1 MAVSEAKGDG
11 ARSYLESAIGP
22 NHQNTVCVESMVV
35 VVGVGGNTRT
45 LLRAMA

>member
-22 NHQNTVCVESMVV
+22 NHQNTVRVE
-35 VVGVGGNTRT
+35 
-45 LLRAMA
+45 